1 MEPLHAFRMLIWG
14 PSKSGK
20 TNILLRMTYEL
31 LQFDKVNLFSEN
43 LHQKTYQDFAANFEP
58 FAGYKVIETR
68 PSGDEI
74 VPLEQLPVDN
84 QKIVVF
90 DDMVCESNQNSIIN
104 YSINGRHR
112 KYSVFYLTQTL
123 TTRCP
128 KTSETSAAIFVF

>member
-1 MEPLHAFRMLIWG
+1 MNCCSLTKLISFR
-14 PSKSGK
+14 K
-20 TNILLRMTYEL
+20 TFTKRH
-31 LQFDKVNLFSEN
+31 D
-43 LHQKTYQDFAANFEP
+43 QDFAANFEP